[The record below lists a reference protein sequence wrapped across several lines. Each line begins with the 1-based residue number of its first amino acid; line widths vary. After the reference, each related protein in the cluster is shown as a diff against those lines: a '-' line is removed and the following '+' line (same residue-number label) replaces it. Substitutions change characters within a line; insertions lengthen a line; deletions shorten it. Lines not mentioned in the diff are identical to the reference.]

1 MGLLGSTT
9 AFQYYNNQHKWL
21 GSEGT
26 ANGSIPRAVYTF
38 PTDFT
43 HTPATEADFIVTL
56 NGEEQPRD
64 NYVYDASAE
73 TITFTK
79 ITANNV
85 DTTLTNAGE
94 LLTTD
99 IVIAK
104 LLTQVLGD
112 YRYISLK
119 DLVNNFMIAY
129 VGDGKLINTVKRSE
143 VLFHAKR
150 CIQEF
155 NYDIGRVEK
164 IQEIEVG
171 PSLSIPMPQ
180 DYISYVRLS
189 WIDTAGVE
197 HIIYPARFTSRPS
210 ESILQDSDYN
220 YIFADEG
227 DTITVDSVTINRFED
242 FPISNLS
249 GTVNNDDYFYNQNYH
264 SERIANPGLR
274 YGLDPEVAQEN
285 GTFTIDELNGKFGFS
300 SNINNKIITLKYIS
314 DGLGTDK
321 EMKIHKFAEEGMYK
335 SLVYNILSTRALV
348 PEYIINRYKK
358 ERRAAMR
365 NAKHRLSQLKIGE
378 LTQVMRSKSKQI
390 KH

>member
-9 AFQYYNNQHKWL
+9 AFQYYNEHHKFL

-26 ANGSIPRAVYTF
+26 ANGSIPRAVFTF

-64 NYVYDASAE
+64 NYVYDATAK
-73 TITFTK
+73 TITFSK

-94 LLTTD
+94 LLGSD
-99 IVIAK
+99 VVIAQ

-119 DLVNNFMIAY
+119 DIVSNFMVGY
-129 VGDGKLINTVKRSE
+129 VGDGKLINTAKRSE
-143 VLFHAKR
+143 VLFYAKR

-164 IQEIEVG
+164 IQEVEVG
-171 PSLSIPMPQ
+171 PSLSVPMPQ

-189 WIDTAGVE
+189 WVDTAGVE

-220 YIFADEG
+220 YIFSDEG
-227 DTITVDSVTINRFED
+227 DTITVSSVTRKRFED
-242 FPISNLS
+242 FPINNLA
-249 GTVNNDDYFYNQNYH
+249 GTVNSDDYFYNQNYH

-274 YGLDPEVAQEN
+274 YGLDPEVSQEN
-285 GTFTIDELNGKFGFS
+285 GVFTIDELNGKFGFS
-300 SNINNKIITLKYIS
+300 SDINGKIITLKYLS

-335 SLVYNILSTRALV
+335 SLVYNMLSSRSMV
-348 PEYIINRYKK
+348 PEYVVNRYKK

-365 NAKHRLSQLKIGE
+365 NAKLRLSQLKIGE
-378 LTQVMRSKSKQI
+378 ISQIMRGKSKQI

>member
-9 AFQYYNNQHKWL
+9 AFQYYNERHQWL
-21 GSEGT
+21 GSEGAT
-26 ANGSIPRAVYTF
+26 NNSIPRSFFTF
-38 PTDFT
+38 AADFT
-43 HTPATEADFIVTL
+43 HTPATEADFIITL
-56 NGEEQPRD
+56 NGQEQPRD
-64 NYVYDASAE
+64 NYIYDANSK
-73 TITFTK
+73 TVKFNK
-79 ITANNV
+79 ITAGNIT
-85 DTTLTNAGE
+85 TTLTSAGE
-94 LLTTD
+94 LLSTD
-99 IVIAK
+99 IIIAE

-119 DLVNNFMIAY
+119 DVVNNFMVGY
-129 VGDGKLINTVKRSE
+129 VGDGKLINTAKRSE
-143 VLFHAKR
+143 VLFYAKR

-189 WIDTAGVE
+189 WVDTAGVE

-210 ESILQDSDYN
+210 EAILQDSDYN
-220 YIFADEG
+220 YIFSQEG
-227 DTITVDSVTINRFED
+227 DTITVDSVTIDRFND
-242 FPISNLS
+242 FPVNNLA
-249 GTVNNDDYFYNQNYH
+249 GTVNSDDYFYNQNYH

-274 YGLDPEVAQEN
+274 YGLDPELSQEN
-285 GTFTIDELNGKFGFS
+285 GVFTIDELKGKFGFS
-300 SNINNKIITLKYIS
+300 SDINGKIITLKYIS

-335 SLVYNILSTRALV
+335 SLVYNMLSSRAMV
-348 PEYIINRYKK
+348 PEYVINRYRK
-358 ERRAAMR
+358 EKRAAMR
-365 NAKHRLSQLKIGE
+365 NAKLRLSQIKISE
-378 LTQVMRSKSKQI
+378 VSQVMRGKSKQI

>member
-1 MGLLGSTT
+1 MGLLGTT
-9 AFQYYNNQHKWL
+9 TQFQYYNTQHKFV
-21 GSEGT
+21 GSDG
-26 ANGSIPRAVYTF
+26 ANNGSIPRAVYTF
-38 PTDFT
+38 PVDFT
-43 HTPATEADFIVTL
+43 HVPSTEADFIVTL

-64 NYVYDASAE
+64 NYVYDASAK
-73 TITFTK
+73 TITFSK
-79 ITANNV
+79 ITANNI

-94 LLTTD
+94 ILTTD
-99 IVIAK
+99 IIIAK

-119 DLVNNFMIAY
+119 NIVNNFMFGY
-129 VGDGKLINTVKRSE
+129 VGDGKLINTAKRSE
-143 VLFHAKR
+143 VLFYAKR

-164 IQEIEVG
+164 IQEVEVG

-189 WIDTAGVE
+189 WVDTAGAE

-210 ESILQDSDYN
+210 ESILQDSDYD

-227 DTITVDSVTINRFED
+227 DTITTDSVTVERFED
-242 FPISNLS
+242 FPIKNIS
-249 GTVNNDDYFYNQNYH
+249 GNVDNDDYFFNQNYH
-264 SERIANPGLR
+264 TERIANPGLR
-274 YGLDPEVAQEN
+274 YGLDPETAQEN
-285 GTFTIDELNGKFGFS
+285 GVFTIDELNGKFGFS
-300 SNINNKIITLKYIS
+300 SNIKDKIITIKYIS
-314 DGLGTDK
+314 DGLGTDA

-335 SLVYNILSTRALV
+335 SLVYHMLSTRAAV
-348 PEYIINRYKK
+348 PEFVINRYRK

-365 NAKHRLSQLKIGE
+365 NAKHRLSQLKIRE
-378 LTQVMRSKSKQI
+378 LAQVMKGKSKQI